1 MNQAKSALPYRSQRK
16 LNTSLQLYNP
26 LAVYNVHNKF
36 NAEHSKTRVVDTKK
50 QKHTTIMG
58 KGQKMSMAEFLG
70 PGANVTAGAPP
81 SGPRARA

>member
-1 MNQAKSALPYRSQRK
+1 
-16 LNTSLQLYNP
+16 
-26 LAVYNVHNKF
+26 
-36 NAEHSKTRVVDTKK
+36 
-50 QKHTTIMG
+50 MG